1 MRRGLAATIPVSCCA
16 VLDRV
21 LLSLR
26 WQTLVLSEIA
36 YMVAVMKSLS
46 KRLKRAII
54 LAATVAVTS
63 FAAPVANA
71 APSVEVPL
79 GTFDIYATPSLSRA
93 DNTLDLVVVHDLA
106 PSSPAWRL
114 VPVKS
119 RQYNKGVFSS
129 GIAARLRTVVVGE
142 RSGRPVK
149 GGMYRFSGTV
159 TEERLCSNPGQ
170 VFDSTCKTSTFLT
183 ITKATK
189 ISSACVVD
197 SQLNGPKKIT
207 SPMTNPSVEL
217 TACASTA
224 GVFGFVENLYDT
236 RSDVPLYVRM
246 DKLTL
251 TARGKK
257 AVSYPAT
264 QTAVAPGGQFA
275 QLALPARGGMCSVSL
290 SALADTKDDGK
301 DLVPY
306 TGKGYVL
313 TFAC

>member
-16 VLDRV
+16 VLNRV
-21 LLSLR
+21 LLSLY
-26 WQTLVLSEIA
+26 QQALVLSEIA
-36 YMVAVMKSLS
+36 YMVAVMKPLS
-46 KRLKRAII
+46 KRLKRTII

-197 SQLNGPKKIT
+197 SQLNGPSRIT
-207 SPMTNPSVEL
+207 SMTAPSVEL

-224 GVFGFVENLYDT
+224 GVFWFVENLYGT

-246 DKLTL
+246 DKMTL

-275 QLALPARGGMCSVSL
+275 QLALPARGGMCTVSL
-290 SALADTKDDGK
+290 SAMADAKDDGK